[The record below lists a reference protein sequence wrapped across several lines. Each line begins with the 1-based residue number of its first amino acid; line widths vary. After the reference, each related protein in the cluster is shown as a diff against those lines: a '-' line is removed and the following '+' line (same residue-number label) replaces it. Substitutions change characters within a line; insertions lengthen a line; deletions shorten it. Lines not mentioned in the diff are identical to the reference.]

1 MLLQFIVFL
10 IPSSEI
16 IVSILNWSLNNLTK
30 PDFIPKLQFGNG
42 ITEESSTVVVI
53 PTLIGSKKRAKEL
66 VKEMEVYYLAN
77 KEDNIY
83 FAVLGDFKDSK
94 SEKEKD
100 DEEII
105 KEMLCEVKEL
115 NNKYCKEGEEIF
127 SF

>member
-1 MLLQFIVFL
+1 
-10 IPSSEI
+10 
-16 IVSILNWSLNNLTK
+16 
-30 PDFIPKLQFGNG
+30 
-42 ITEESSTVVVI
+42 
-53 PTLIGSKKRAKEL
+53 
-66 VKEMEVYYLAN
+66 MEVYYLAN

-127 SF
+127 FFLNRYRQYNEKEKYGWGGKEREVN